1 MRYCRFPD
9 IKLAAFQMDV
19 ECIGKAVSMDCG
31 ALGFYQGVIDSFNLE
46 EQSITIKNAVQNGK
60 TVDRP
65 KLTIR

>member
-1 MRYCRFPD
+1 
-9 IKLAAFQMDV
+9 MDV

-46 EQSITIKNAVQNGK
+46 EQTITIKNAVQNGK
-60 TVDRP
+60 TADRP

>member
-1 MRYCRFPD
+1 
-9 IKLAAFQMDV
+9 MDV

>member
-1 MRYCRFPD
+1 
-9 IKLAAFQMDV
+9 MDV

-31 ALGFYQGVIDSFNLE
+31 GLGFYQGVIDSFNLE
-46 EQSITIKNAVQNGK
+46 EQTITIKNAVQNGK

>member
-1 MRYCRFPD
+1 MFHCRLSN
-9 IKLAAFQMDV
+9 KAHSLFQMDV